1 MVADDAPQTEIDVL
15 RRGKTILADRLP
27 PGWSLRNVPV
37 APGDRGDA
45 LLEVRA
51 PDGALVNL
59 VLEAKRVVEGRDVG
73 ALCKQLDAYVSNV
86 PCGQGVVVARY
97 LSPPVRARL
106 QEVGLS
112 YLDATGNVRI
122 EVESPGLYLSDRGAD
137 KDPWR
142 APGRPRGTLKG
153 APAAKVVRAV
163 VDITGS
169 WRVRQIVDVAKVSTG
184 AAYRVVEYL
193 EREGLATREETG
205 EIMIPDWARLL
216 RRWSDDFGFV
226 RNSKVTR
233 WIAPRGLP
241 DLIDRAG
248 GDDGVPRYVFTG
260 TVAAAEWAAYAPA
273 RSALVYASDAQAVAQ
288 AWDLRPADA
297 GANVVLGEPDFDVVF
312 ERSLTTQAGLQVAA
326 PSQVVVD
333 LLTGPG
339 RGPSEAEE
347 LLNWMA
353 RNEESWR
360 A

>member
-1 MVADDAPQTEIDVL
+1 MADDAPETEIEVL
-15 RRGKTILADRLP
+15 RRGESILADRLP
-27 PGWSLRNVPV
+27 PGWSLRNVEV
-37 APGDRGDA
+37 APDDGADA
-45 LLEVRA
+45 VLELRA
-51 PDGALVNL
+51 PDGAAVNL

-73 ALCKQLDAYVSNV
+73 ALRKQLDFYVGSV
-86 PCGQGVVVARY
+86 PRGQGVVVARY
-97 LSPPVRARL
+97 LSPPVRTRL

-122 EVESPGLYLSDRGAD
+122 EVASPGLFVADRGAD

-142 APGRPRGTLKG
+142 GPGRPRGTLKG

-163 VDITGS
+163 VDISGPWT
-169 WRVRQIVDVAKVSTG
+169 VRQIVDVAKVSTG

-193 EREGLATREETG
+193 LREDFATRAETG
-205 EIMIPDWARLL
+205 EVVIADWARLL

-241 DLIDRAG
+241 DLLERAG
-248 GDDGVPRYVFTG
+248 GDNAVPQYAFTG

-273 RSALVYASDAQAVAQ
+273 RAALVYASDAPAIAQ
-288 AWDLRPADA
+288 AWGLRPADA
-297 GANVVLGEPDFDVVF
+297 GANVVLGEPEFDVVF
-312 ERSLTTQAGLQVAA
+312 ERSLTTQTGVRIAA

-333 LLTGPG
+333 LMTGPG
-339 RGPSEAEE
+339 RSPSEAEE
-347 LLNWMA
+347 LLNWMS
-353 RNEESWR
+353 RNEDSWR